1 MHAVSTPCRPE
12 AQKPPT
18 RPAETRPDHSLQQ
31 KAQGGWFRALAVR
44 TSELTGHPFT
54 FGLSLGVVLT
64 WAATGPIFHYS
75 DTWQLVINTGTTI
88 VTFLM
93 VFLIQATQNRD
104 TTAIQLKLDELIRA
118 SAQANN
124 QAIAAEE
131 LGDEAIAR
139 MKSDIRRECAPSA

>member
-1 MHAVSTPCRPE
+1 M
-12 AQKPPT
+12 
-18 RPAETRPDHSLQQ
+18 
-31 KAQGGWFRALAVR
+31 
-44 TSELTGHPFT
+44 
-54 FGLSLGVVLT
+54 VLT

-75 DTWQLVINTGTTI
+75 DTWQLVINTGATI